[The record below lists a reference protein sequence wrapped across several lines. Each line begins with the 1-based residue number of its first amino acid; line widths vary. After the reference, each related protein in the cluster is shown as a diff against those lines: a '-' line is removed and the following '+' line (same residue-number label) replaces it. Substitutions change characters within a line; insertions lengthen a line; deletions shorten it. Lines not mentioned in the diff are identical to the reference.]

1 PVKPQ
6 ASAKR
11 KVLQDIKKKRPV
23 SSNWNSRN
31 LVNFDIK
38 AVTTPVAAPIAKD
51 PLKIPRKIP
60 IDLNMAVTSKVWLL
74 SPAGWYAT

>member
-1 PVKPQ
+1 MGEEFSKSLLIDSDLPVKPQ

-31 LVNFDIK
+31 LVNF
-38 AVTTPVAAPIAKD
+38 VT
-51 PLKIPRKIP
+51 
-60 IDLNMAVTSKVWLL
+60 
-74 SPAGWYAT
+74 

>member
-1 PVKPQ
+1 MAFNYFVRLT
-6 ASAKR
+6 R
-11 KVLQDIKKKRPV
+11 KDKYE
-23 SSNWNSRN
+23 
-31 LVNFDIK
+31 DIK

-74 SPAGWYAT
+74 SPAGWYATIELQKRDCSYF

>member
-1 PVKPQ
+1 MEEELSKSLLIESDLPVKPQ

-31 LVNFDIK
+31 LVNF
-38 AVTTPVAAPIAKD
+38 VT
-51 PLKIPRKIP
+51 
-60 IDLNMAVTSKVWLL
+60 
-74 SPAGWYAT
+74 

>member
-1 PVKPQ
+1 MQQK
-6 ASAKR
+6 
-11 KVLQDIKKKRPV
+11 
-23 SSNWNSRN
+23 
-31 LVNFDIK
+31 DIK

-74 SPAGWYAT
+74 SPAGWYATIELQKDRLFSTTLYLVPLMGK